1 LDLGDLSDDEF
12 FDMGQYNLDRDLMI
26 NPNNKLHNLF
36 GGASASPKKR
46 KLSGESGA
54 SHRHGKDE
62 YNFSESSQDE
72 EDKKRK
78 PQDVA
83 QDERAFAEMYGIN
96 TTVEGALARARKM
109 GIPTMA

>member
-1 LDLGDLSDDEF
+1 MDLGDLSDDEF

-36 GGASASPKKR
+36 GGAPASPKKR
-46 KLSGESGA
+46 KLSGESEQ
-54 SHRHGKDE
+54 HNKNGKDE
-62 YNFSESSQDE
+62 YNFSESSQE
-72 EDKKRK
+72 EDLKRK
-78 PQDVA
+78 RQDVA

-109 GIPTMA
+109 GIPTLA

>member
-1 LDLGDLSDDEF
+1 MDLGDLSDDEF

-62 YNFSESSQDE
+62 YNFSSPS
-72 EDKKRK
+72 
-78 PQDVA
+78 
-83 QDERAFAEMYGIN
+83 
-96 TTVEGALARARKM
+96 LARRKRARRGRGKM
-109 GIPTMA
+109 WRRTSAQSLRCTALIQR